1 MKHLQYIP
9 AQTGKNAGFALM
21 TGAITSG
28 VVIGS
33 LPAIRLAGEH
43 TPWLHQYFSPL
54 LCGDTVFAVF
64 GKTLLSELLFLAA
77 VASPALADDYSYLNF
92 TKSDGTV
99 VSLSVSNLQL
109 TISDGKL
116 LATNDDGSETFQL
129 ADLAK
134 MYFSDAATGISSV
147 GAGDAAVETV
157 TAYSLSGVN
166 MGSYKS
172 AAEAKVQLRPGVYL
186 LKSKSKTI
194 KTVVQ

>member
-77 VASPALADDYSYLNF
+77 VFLLGAFAFGQAAGAAMLVYRGVGIGVSVSQMYSAGGLRSVPAVAALA
-92 TKSDGTV
+92 
-99 VSLSVSNLQL
+99 VSLIAILAVREAMRSSNRILL
-109 TISDGKL
+109 FFASGKSI
-116 LATNDDGSETFQL
+116 GSERRGL
-129 ADLAK
+129 R
-134 MYFSDAATGISSV
+134 MYCIRFAVLIIIS
-147 GAGDAAVETV
+147 
-157 TAYSLSGVN
+157 LFI
-166 MGSYKS
+166 S
-172 AAEAKVQLRPGVYL
+172 AADSL
-186 LKSKSKTI
+186 LNYI
-194 KTVVQ
+194 FAGLL